1 MPCAAATN
9 GTLSTMAERNPIMI
23 VMILILPIDL
33 SNEPASDVRIPVD
46 CNAET
51 ANKIPRKNKILGVSI
66 FRNA

>member
-9 GTLSTMAERNPIMI
+9 GTLSTIAERKPIMI

-33 SNEPASDVRIPVD
+33 SNELAIEVRMPVD

-51 ANKIPRKNKILGVSI
+51 ANKIPRKNKMLGESI